1 MSNKIINIGYNPKRV
16 KAIYDFH
23 SLFMTRWILTEPPLS
38 LSSFQTLTYLKL
50 AMHIVSA
57 IMIGL
62 FFGDSGVNATKQISN
77 VGMIMIHCVYL
88 WYTTIMP
95 GILRCEYSRNDSI
108 LQS

>member
-1 MSNKIINIGYNPKRV
+1 MSNKIINIGYNLKRV
-16 KAIYDFH
+16 KAIYDFP
-23 SLFMTRWILTEPPLS
+23 SLFMTRCILNEPPLS
-38 LSSFQTLTYLKL
+38 PFQTLTYLKL

-95 GILRCEYSRNDSI
+95 GILRCE
-108 LQS
+108 